1 MHGTVTRVACA
12 QELQVPAEATV
23 LLATNG
29 K

>member
-1 MHGTVTRVACA
+1 MRGKVQHDSAV
-12 QELQVPAEATV
+12 LV